1 MILISKKAKKNYEF
15 YIGNNSDNPK
25 LKYFIALWRNSANVV
40 KSVICMIKFVG
51 KKFKDI
57 ESIEA
62 QKATIKSEMVAKMP
76 TFAKEFFKQHEKKNV
91 SYDITGYEYE

>member
-1 MILISKKAKKNYEF
+1 
-15 YIGNNSDNPK
+15 
-25 LKYFIALWRNSANVV
+25 
-40 KSVICMIKFVG
+40 MIKFVG